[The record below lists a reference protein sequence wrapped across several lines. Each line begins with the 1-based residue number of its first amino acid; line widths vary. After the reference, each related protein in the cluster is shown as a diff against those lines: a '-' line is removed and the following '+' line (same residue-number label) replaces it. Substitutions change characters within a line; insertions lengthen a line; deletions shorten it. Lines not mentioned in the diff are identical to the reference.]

1 MEEKK
6 VISSLPEFI
15 QSAWETSGF
24 TEFTAVQ
31 KDMIS
36 PALEGK
42 DIIAEAPTGSGKTVA
57 YLLPSLNKL
66 KKDVKQAQ
74 LVIVVSSREL
84 AMQTLNEVQTWTAGS
99 GFTSAA
105 LIGGANVK
113 RQQEKLKKKPA
124 VIVGTPGRLIELVQS
139 KKLKMHE
146 VSTLVF
152 DEADQLFAKEH
163 LKEVDQL
170 LTSVQRDCQKLILS
184 ATIPGR
190 IEQLA
195 QERLQKPKTIR
206 IRMDKEQLDNME
218 HVYLVGERRDKTK
231 LFQKLVAMD
240 DFYGIAFC
248 NDRNELQTYKERLEY
263 KSKKAAVL
271 EGETKKQ
278 EREAAMQKFRSREIP
293 LLLATDVASRGLDL
307 EGLTHVVQLDL
318 ANDVHQYVH
327 RAGRTARAGNKGT
340 VVSIVTEG
348 EKERLLQ
355 IGETLNLNLEE
366 KQLSYGKLV

>member
-1 MEEKK
+1 MEDRN
-6 VISSLPEFI
+6 VLPALPEYL
-15 QSAWETSGF
+15 QTAWEKSGF
-24 TEFTAVQ
+24 TEFTKVQ
-31 KDMIS
+31 EDMIP
-36 PALEGK
+36 PALQGE

-57 YLLPSLNKL
+57 YLLPSLKKL
-66 KKDVKQAQ
+66 EKDIKQAQ

-84 AMQTLNEVQTWTAGS
+84 AMQTLSEVQNWTEGS

-124 VIVGTPGRLIELVQS
+124 VIVGTPGRLVELVQT
-139 KKLKMHE
+139 KKLKMHQ

-170 LTSVQRDCQKLILS
+170 LAAVQRDCQKLILS

-195 QERLQKPKTIR
+195 KERLNNPKTIR
-206 IRMDKEQLDNME
+206 IRMDKQQLENME
-218 HVYLVGERRDKTK
+218 HVYLVGDRRDKSK

-248 NDRNELQTYKERLEY
+248 NDRNELQTYKERLDY

-278 EREAAMQKFRSREIP
+278 EREAAMQKFRKKEIP

-307 EGLTHVVQLDL
+307 EELTHVVQLDL

-327 RAGRTARAGNKGT
+327 RAGRTARAGSKGT

-355 IGETLNLNLEE
+355 IGETLNLQLKE
-366 KQLSYGKLV
+366 KRLAYGKLV